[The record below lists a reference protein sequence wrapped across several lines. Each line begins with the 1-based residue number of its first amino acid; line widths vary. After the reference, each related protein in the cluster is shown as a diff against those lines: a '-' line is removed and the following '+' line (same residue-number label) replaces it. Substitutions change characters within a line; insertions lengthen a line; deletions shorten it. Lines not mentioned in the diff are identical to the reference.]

1 MLTHFLLN
9 VNKYFAHNKG
19 KKAKG
24 LTQTERRTD
33 LAVEERELLGEDIKG
48 VRYSKEEIEGLPIER
63 LHIGTQRA
71 GQLLKKPVGT
81 YITVE
86 LPPLT
91 DSIRDTDSR
100 VKALSEEIRR
110 LLPVNGL
117 VLIAG
122 LGNVE
127 ITPDALGPKAASKV
141 LATRHIQGEIAR
153 STGLDKLRAVA
164 VVNTGVT
171 GQTGIETGELLQGV
185 IKNIRPSAVIAVD
198 ALASRRL
205 ERLGCTVQISD
216 TGIAPGAGVG
226 NRRIRIDQDTM
237 GVPVIAV
244 GVPTVVDALTLAFD
258 LLDISDEKEGR
269 ELSDAVSPQGR
280 SMVVTPKEIDLLI
293 DRAAHLISL
302 AINMALQT
310 DIDTEDLLNLL

>member
-1 MLTHFLLN
+1 M
-9 VNKYFAHNKG
+9 
-19 KKAKG
+19 
-24 LTQTERRTD
+24 ERRTD

-48 VRYSKEEIEGLPIER
+48 VNYSAEEIDGLPIER
-63 LHIGTQRA
+63 LHIATSRA
-71 GQLLKKPVGT
+71 GQLLKKPVGNYVT
-81 YITVE
+81 AQ

-91 DSIRDTDSR
+91 DNIRDTDSR
-100 VKALSEEIRR
+100 VKALSQEIRR

-117 VLIAG
+117 VLVAG

-153 STGLDKLRAVA
+153 STGLDRLRAVA

-185 IKNIRPSAVIAVD
+185 IKNIRPSALIVVD

-216 TGIAPGAGVG
+216 TGISPGAGVG
-226 NRRIRIDQDTM
+226 NRRVRIDADTM
-237 GVPVIAV
+237 GIPVIAI

-258 LLDISDEKEGR
+258 LLEIDDEKQGV
-269 ELSDAVSPQGR
+269 ELSRTVSPQGR
-280 SMVVTPKEIDLLI
+280 SMVVTPKEIDLLVN
-293 DRAAHLISL
+293 RASHLISL
-302 AINMALQT
+302 SVNMALQT

>member
-1 MLTHFLLN
+1 MRII
-9 VNKYFAHNKG
+9 KE
-19 KKAKG
+19 KAKG

-205 ERLGCTVQISD
+205 ERRGCTVQISD

-310 DIDTEDLLNLL
+310 DIDTEDLLDLL